1 MAQLVS
7 YLTFNGNCKEA
18 MNFYKDC
25 FGGQLQLML
34 VGESPDTAQMPKE
47 YHGQIMHSML
57 ESGKINLM
65 ASDNMSPEPVA
76 AGHNVRLC
84 LVGESQ
90 TEIETLFAKLSEGGK
105 VTNPLAKVFFGVYGD
120 LTDKFGIDWMFQYGE
135 QPTG

>member
-1 MAQLVS
+1 MAQLIS
-7 YLTFNGNCKEA
+7 YLTFNGNCREA

-25 FGGQLQLML
+25 FGGQLQLMV

-57 ESGKINLM
+57 GSGKINLM
-65 ASDNMSPEPVA
+65 AADNMSPEPVA

-84 LVGESQ
+84 LICESQ
-90 TEIETLFAKLSEGGK
+90 AELEALFAKLSAGGK
-105 VTNPLAKVFFGVYGD
+105 VSNPLAKVFFGVYGD

-135 QPTG
+135 QPAK